1 MPTDSEHARV
11 QLGER
16 VRELRVA
23 HRATQEQ
30 LAERAGLS
38 YKFIG
43 EIERGKAN
51 PTIETLWRLA
61 KALRVEV
68 HELLLFPGRVGEAY
82 PVYQMGLHEISMVRE
97 ALQSADKLLDRY
109 VIRRV
114 RKSSAKK
121 AR

>member
-1 MPTDSEHARV
+1 MQTDSEEVRA

-51 PTIETLWRLA
+51 PTIDTLWRLA

-68 HELLLFPGRVGEAY
+68 HELLLFPGRESGTYA
-82 PVYQMGLHEISMVRE
+82 VYSMGLHEISMVRE
-97 ALQSADKLLDRY
+97 ALQSADSLLDRY
-109 VIRRV
+109 VVRRN
-114 RKSSAKK
+114 RRPPAKK

>member
-1 MPTDSEHARV
+1 MHTDSDDVRA

-23 HRATQEQ
+23 YRATQEQ

-51 PTIETLWRLA
+51 PTVDTLYRLA
-61 KALRVEV
+61 KALRVDT
-68 HELLLFPGRVGEAY
+68 HELLLFPGRESA
-82 PVYQMGLHEISMVRE
+82 PHEVYRMGFHEVAIVRE
-97 ALQSADKLLDRY
+97 ALQSADSLLNRY
-109 VIRRV
+109 ARPR
-114 RKSSAKK
+114 AKK
-121 AR
+121 SPAKNKR